1 MSNKKVKPIEFNYAI
16 GRYWKADSGT
26 IAVYTYG
33 SEVHCGNLD
42 QAKSL
47 LKMIQEK
54 ADNKKYTDGKK
65 IYKIFQLVEVP
76 T

>member
-1 MSNKKVKPIEFNYAI
+1 MSKQNIEFNYAI
-16 GRYWKADSGT
+16 GRYWKGKSGA

-33 SEVHCGNLD
+33 SEVHCGDLD

-47 LKMIQEK
+47 LKIIQEK
-54 ADNKKYTDGKK
+54 ADSKKDTDGKK
-65 IYKIFQLVEVP
+65 VYKIFQLVEVP